1 MTRFDIIVMTYYMLD
16 NYWQDHKTEELRVVC
31 DDLYPFVWA
40 GENTADPAYFVGFC
54 EMFEDKDYSVEEGYE
69 IMKKYA
75 ASLWSSRAAEAADN
89 TSFEDF
95 EDVYEQYSENPK
107 KV

>member
-1 MTRFDIIVMTYYMLD
+1 
-16 NYWQDHKTEELRVVC
+16 
-31 DDLYPFVWA
+31 
-40 GENTADPAYFVGFC
+40 
-54 EMFEDKDYSVEEGYE
+54 MFEDKDYSVEEGYE